1 MLHLKER
8 FLADTVAERRH
19 AQVFIGLHEVAHPGV
34 ALADEV
40 SPGFRLLVDQL
51 LRGVKLRDDE
61 SKIELALT
69 PDLIHSVT
77 AIDDSLLLDAHDAF
91 LHLGELE
98 VTAVQ
103 RFNAILQRA
112 WIMPLDGLGFHKV
125 VVLTVDLLSNA
136 FHKLSV

>member
-1 MLHLKER
+1 M
-8 FLADTVAERRH
+8 
-19 AQVFIGLHEVAHPGV
+19 

-40 SPGFRLLVDQL
+40 SPGFRLLIDQL
-51 LRGVKLRDDE
+51 FRGVKLRDDE

-77 AIDDSLLLDAHDAF
+77 AIDDSLLLHTHDAL

-112 WIMPLDGLGFHKV
+112 WIMLPDGLGFHKV